1 MNSFMDIEGGRM
13 DDDRRGRD
21 GEDATRCCGLVHVD
35 SSTPMNSSFFLGS
48 SFFSGDSGIFFL
60 GQSGQSDNITTK
72 FVNK

>member
-21 GEDATRCCGLVHVD
+21 GEDATRRCGLEHVD
-35 SSTPMNSSFFLGS
+35 SSTPINS

>member
-21 GEDATRCCGLVHVD
+21 GEDATRCCGLEHVD

-48 SFFSGDSGIFFL
+48 SFFSGYSGIFFL